1 VDECDAEPGA
11 GVLEGVGTECRA
23 VVDIE
28 APREAAF
35 LEGADEAVTVAVEA
49 LGEVEAGVGDEP
61 GMVVDH
67 GEEVDLPELA
77 FVRDAGA
84 MHAVGLPEV
93 VGKLGFETPAV
104 FGKPRVLFDAF
115 ALEEPVEAVLGRRPG
130 GIDDPPCAG
139 DLHEDRQAD
148 AEVLLAQGN
157 EGGLQFLIERPAF
170 IPVLARLGLEGFQPI
185 TGSLVQREPTEH
197 RRAGDG

>member
-1 VDECDAEPGA
+1 MDEGDAQAGT

-23 VVDIE
+23 IVDVQ
-28 APREAAF
+28 APRESAF
-35 LEGADEAVTVAVEA
+35 LEGADEAVSVAPEA
-49 LGEVEAGVGDEP
+49 LGEVEAGIGDEP
-61 GMVVDH
+61 GMVVDY

-84 MHAVGLPEV
+84 VHAVGLPEV

-104 FGKPRVLFDAF
+104 FGKPRVLLDAF

-139 DLHEDRQAD
+139 DLHEDRQTD

-157 EGGLQFLIERPAF
+157 EGGLQFQVQRPAR
-170 IPVLARLGLEGFQPI
+170 IPVPARLGLEGLKPFP
-185 TGSLVQREPTEH
+185 
-197 RRAGDG
+197 